1 VKFSNLELI
10 LYALGYALLL
20 GALMAVSY
28 YPPKDGG
35 PALVAWLFTALGT
48 LSGHML
54 GNAKGKQSAAD
65 AVAPPAVPAGQGGF
79 AALPFLA
86 GIVPIALLI
95 ALMTGCTTTTGS
107 MYAGLATQ
115 AKAGIQVFDDNTLHT
130 ARDII
135 CAQPYSAIQR
145 NADMQAGIQTL
156 CGPLANA
163 SSLDAGQLQ
172 LLMSVV
178 GKAQA
183 AGLLATP
190 AAAAASAAK

>member
-1 VKFSNLELI
+1 VNVKFSNLELI
-10 LYALGYALLL
+10 LYSLGFAILLCALL
-20 GALMAVSY
+20 GVSY

-35 PALVAWLFTALGT
+35 ATLTGWLYTALGT

-54 GNAKGKQSAAD
+54 GNVKGRGAADD
-65 AVAPPAVPAGQGGF
+65 AVAPPVPSAQAGVGL
-79 AALPFLA
+79 LPLLVLL
-86 GIVPIALLI
+86 VPIAFGL
-95 ALMTGCTTTTGS
+95 ALSGCTTTTAS
-107 MYAGLATQ
+107 MYSGLYTQ
-115 AKAGIQVFDDNTLHT
+115 AKAGVQVFDDNTLHT

-145 NADMQAGIQTL
+145 NADLQAGIQVL

-172 LLMSVV
+172 LLMNVV

-190 AAAAASAAK
+190 AAAAASGAK